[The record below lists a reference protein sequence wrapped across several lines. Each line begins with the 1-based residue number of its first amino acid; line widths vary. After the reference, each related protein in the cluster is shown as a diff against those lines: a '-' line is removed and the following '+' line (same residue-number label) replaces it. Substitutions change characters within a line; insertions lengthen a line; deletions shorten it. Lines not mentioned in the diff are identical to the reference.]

1 MIKVAFVGSLPSS
14 FADRIRS
21 HLTVPCDFV
30 HTDEEKAAEMLQ
42 DIEIF
47 HNWAPGRRRQAAPSR
62 PGSGRRTGPDRSR
75 GNTIR
80 GHAIEGP
87 RP

>member
-30 HTDEEKAAEMLQ
+30 HTDEEGGR
-42 DIEIF
+42 
-47 HNWAPGRRRQAAPSR
+47 NAPGY
-62 PGSGRRTGPDRSR
+62 RSLV
-75 GNTIR
+75 
-80 GHAIEGP
+80 A
-87 RP
+87 